1 MAEEIDSLLKN
12 ETGNLVELPARAKV
26 LPNRWV
32 YRYKPAACGREA
44 RHKARLVVKGFSQRL
59 GIDYEETFSLV
70 VKFGSIRSILATAA
84 VSRMQICQFDV
95 KTAFLHGE
103 LTEEIF
109 MDQPKGFED
118 GTGRVCNLKRALYGL
133 KQAARCW
140 NKKFVECLTEFNLK
154 ATSADPCVFTS
165 HNDGETL
172 ILAIYI
178 DDGLVASTS
187 ETKISDLLQ
196 HLAVAL
202 EITAAPLGLFLG
214 MEVEHYADV
223 LIFPHQVSYAQKVLN
238 RFNMN
243 HANTVAIPADQ
254 HTDLSLLDQED
265 GNEVVNVPYKEAVGS
280 LLYLALVTRPDIAY
294 SVHAVS
300 KYAESPKKIHWNAIK
315 RILKYIKGTIKHGIL
330 FSSRGKDLDLSAY
343 SDADFAGDK
352 NTRKSTSGYLIK
364 VANGPVAW
372 GVVKQRS
379 VSLSTTE
386 SEFIAACL
394 TTKELIWIKRLM
406 GDLVKRQRNI
416 PTLYIDNQSAIKL
429 IKNSQFNRRSKHIDV
444 QYHFIRQHHE
454 EKDFVLKYISTG
466 EQQADIFTKPLNK
479 SIFEKIRNKINVLCE
494 RDAAGMTTKKWEC

>member
-1 MAEEIDSLLKN
+1 MVSA
-12 ETGNLVELPARAKV
+12 
-26 LPNRWV
+26 
-32 YRYKPAACGREA
+32 
-44 RHKARLVVKGFSQRL
+44 GFSPC
-59 GIDYEETFSLV
+59 
-70 VKFGSIRSILATAA
+70 AA
-84 VSRMQICQFDV
+84 VSRMQICQFDS

-154 ATSADPCVFTS
+154 ATSADPCVFKS

-214 MEVEHYADV
+214 MEVEHYPDGS
-223 LIFPHQVSYAQKVLN
+223 IFVHQAAYAQKVLN

-265 GNEVVNVPYKEAVGS
+265 GNEIVNVPYKEAVGS

-300 KYAESPKKIHWNAIK
+300 QYAESLKKIHWNAIK
-315 RILKYIKGTIKHGIL
+315 RILKYI
-330 FSSRGKDLDLSAY
+330 
-343 SDADFAGDK
+343 
-352 NTRKSTSGYLIK
+352 
-364 VANGPVAW
+364 
-372 GVVKQRS
+372 
-379 VSLSTTE
+379 LSTV
-386 SEFIAACL
+386 FCF
-394 TTKELIWIKRLM
+394 R
-406 GDLVKRQRNI
+406 V
-416 PTLYIDNQSAIKL
+416 
-429 IKNSQFNRRSKHIDV
+429 V
-444 QYHFIRQHHE
+444 
-454 EKDFVLKYISTG
+454 
-466 EQQADIFTKPLNK
+466 
-479 SIFEKIRNKINVLCE
+479 EKI
-494 RDAAGMTTKKWEC
+494 